1 MKSANL
7 EKYKKKD
14 NQILCFF
21 KNPLYQKD
29 KITLYKFNIS
39 KNIMIISKKI

>member
-1 MKSANL
+1 MKSSDLA
-7 EKYKKKD
+7 KDKKKN

-29 KITLYKFNIS
+29 KITLYKFNTS
-39 KNIMIISKKI
+39 KNIMIILK